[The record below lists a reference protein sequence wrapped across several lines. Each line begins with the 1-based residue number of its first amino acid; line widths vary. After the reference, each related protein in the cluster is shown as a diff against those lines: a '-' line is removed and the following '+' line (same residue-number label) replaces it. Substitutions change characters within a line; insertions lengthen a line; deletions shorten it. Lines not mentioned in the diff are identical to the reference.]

1 MVRTTSTADLVL
13 HPVRL
18 RIIQSL
24 LGGRR
29 LTTAQIARELDD
41 VTTATLYR
49 QVAILAE
56 AGILEVVEERRVRGA
71 VERTYELR
79 VEASQLTPEELGRMT
94 ADDHRHAF
102 AAFVSGLLVS
112 FDAYLGHGD
121 VDLIRD
127 GVGYRQNAM
136 WLTDEEAAD
145 LIGEMRVVFAS
156 RLQNGLA
163 EGRRR
168 RLLSTVLI
176 PTGDVSGKTD

>member
-1 MVRTTSTADLVL
+1 MVRTKSTADLVL

-18 RIIQSL
+18 RIIQAL

-29 LTTAQIARELDD
+29 LTTAQIAKELDD

-49 QVAILAE
+49 QVAILAG

-136 WLTDEEAAD
+136 WLTDEEATE
-145 LIGEMRVVFAS
+145 LVSEMRASFAR
-156 RLQNGLA
+156 RLQNGPA
-163 EGRRR
+163 AGRRR

-176 PTGDVSGKTD
+176 PTEDVTGKAE